1 MQKPPLDAFF
11 PENSAMFNM
20 IRTSVAKI
28 ASLRR
33 EGQRGPRPAKTC
45 LWEGSYFKHMKIQVS
60 RSVMQGEANRW
71 LVFSL
76 SVHDVYFEKKVFQR
90 AVTGPVF
97 GVDLLVSPEKYNF
110 SRSAEIQDFCTGNRC
125 PEHQKKYDA
134 HRQAES
140 RRSRRAAK
148 ANAGC

>member
-1 MQKPPLDAFF
+1 M
-11 PENSAMFNM
+11 
-20 IRTSVAKI
+20 
-28 ASLRR
+28 
-33 EGQRGPRPAKTC
+33 
-45 LWEGSYFKHMKIQVS
+45 
-60 RSVMQGEANRW
+60 
-71 LVFSL
+71 
-76 SVHDVYFEKKVFQR
+76 HDVYFEKKVFQR

-148 ANAGC
+148 ANAEC